1 MKMARPLWIDNSC
14 IAVSL
19 SNMIDSRP
27 ANLFCRF
34 AQGSYKMMTL
44 SSSPMKYLFYT
55 LITFPLLLSS
65 GCATQGINSVSHK
78 MNVPEKVEYEK
89 IFDKPY
95 SEVLNELVNNLTESA
110 YVIERIGGDSN
121 LINVSFASNYPDKYV
136 DCGETTRTYTQG
148 NDIDT
153 YIYNPAKNVGYRL
166 AAKSQSHP
174 YLRYFYFI
182 KRKTFLQTQSNIYI
196 INNNNKTKL
205 SVETIYYLDIEVTGQ
220 SYAQPSDG
228 NPFKLEKLPS
238 EKTSIVFKTNSP
250 ATEIDTD
257 GEKMTCSSKG
267 TLEKQILSMV
277 NN

>member
-1 MKMARPLWIDNSC
+1 
-14 IAVSL
+14 
-19 SNMIDSRP
+19 
-27 ANLFCRF
+27 
-34 AQGSYKMMTL
+34 MMTL

-136 DCGETTRTYTQG
+136 DCGETKRTYTQG

-166 AAKSQSHP
+166 AAKSQPHR

-182 KRKTFLQTQSNIYI
+182 KRSTFLQTQSNIYV
-196 INNNNKTKL
+196 INYNNKTKI
-205 SVETIYYLDIEVTGQ
+205 SVEIIYYLDIEVTGQ

-238 EKTSIVFKTNSP
+238 EKNSIVFKTNSP